1 MIGGFVCQRKV
12 CVNTVPKV
20 KLILIYI
27 HSISAGTRTAIS
39 PQVALPCSQVAFSCP
54 QVAFSCSQ
62 VAMKEHTI
70 LCYPSS

>member
-20 KLILIYI
+20 ELILIYI

-39 PQVALPCSQVAFSCP
+39 PQVALPCSQVAFLP
-54 QVAFSCSQ
+54 TGGIFLP
-62 VAMKEHTI
+62 TGGN
-70 LCYPSS
+70 